1 MSTKKV
7 PVKPVAQAKVNKAPV
22 KPAHKA
28 EVKPA
33 AKVEL
38 KAAPKPDLKA
48 VPKSDIKLVHKSDAK
63 PVIKVEP
70 KLVAGTNA
78 KPAAVAPVAA
88 KIVPKPEK
96 KKPDFRTNDWV
107 VYPAHGVGRIIQV
120 NQIVVNSARE
130 GARLAAG
137 AYVNGTPVTSPMVT
151 QAVRDYMQASGL
163 PAAAYN
169 GATITL
175 TCLASPTWVNPSD
188 ALPLDRFQ
196 VTVTI
201 PTGAAFNS
209 MLWSLVYR
217 LSSVNQ
223 MSVTVNW
230 VSCTDAKIAISTVLP
245 Y

>member
-1 MSTKKV
+1 MIKRASNRNSRRGI
-7 PVKPVAQAKVNKAPV
+7 VAT
-22 KPAHKA
+22 
-28 EVKPA
+28 EA
-33 AKVEL
+33 A
-38 KAAPKPDLKA
+38 
-48 VPKSDIKLVHKSDAK
+48 
-63 PVIKVEP
+63 
-70 KLVAGTNA
+70 
-78 KPAAVAPVAA
+78 
-88 KIVPKPEK
+88 IVMPFLIITMFGVWE
-96 KKPDFRTNDWV
+96 
-107 VYPAHGVGRIIQV
+107 VGRIIQV